1 MCAQKSAAR
10 DSIKAGARQS
20 PGPQM
25 AMGRIEHTLLDEER
39 GFLPNR
45 PKTIACNPTIPQKVT
60 NVSIHD
66 KGPEPVSHGSPDP
79 IRKPVRRAR
88 SKLQCFGGVPA
99 PPGVVMVAPPE
110 APRNAERTQSEGRV
124 V

>member
-1 MCAQKSAAR
+1 MGSASAAR
-10 DSIKAGARQS
+10 GSIIKAGAPES

-60 NVSIHD
+60 KVSICT
-66 KGPEPVSHGSPDP
+66 KGPEPSRLESSDPMIEADAPSTGVLQVQIGMMCASHRG
-79 IRKPVRRAR
+79 
-88 SKLQCFGGVPA
+88 
-99 PPGVVMVAPPE
+99 
-110 APRNAERTQSEGRV
+110 
-124 V
+124 